1 MADQLIRGT
10 AANGK
15 IRVVGV
21 VSTKAVEEA
30 RVRHQAS
37 FVATAALGRT
47 MTASLLLAA
56 NLKLDTARI
65 NIRIDGDGPL
75 GGILADAGADGT
87 VRGYLSDPT
96 VELSLNDQGKL
107 DVGTA
112 VGKGYLHVLKDL
124 GYGYPYAGTVEL
136 VTGEI
141 GDDITEYL
149 SVSEQ
154 TSSVVLLGVYVTPE
168 GVDAAGGIL
177 IQFMPGEEDTELER
191 VLNQNLAGVTGITN
205 YLRAGKKLPDILE
218 EILLG
223 LELQLAQEVQM
234 VRFQCGCT
242 VDRVRGALKMLGSDE
257 LKDMI
262 EKDGGA
268 EATCHFCNEIYQLSG
283 QDLDDLVQE
292 LSDQRSK
299 G

>member
-21 VSTKAVEEA
+21 VSTRAVEEA
-30 RVRHQAS
+30 RGRHQAS
-37 FVATAALGRT
+37 FVATAALGRA

-87 VRGYLSDPT
+87 VRGYLSNPT
-96 VELSLNDQGKL
+96 VELPPNAQGKL
-107 DVGTA
+107 DVSSA
-112 VGKGYLHVLKDL
+112 VGKGFLHVLKDL
-124 GYGYPYAGTVEL
+124 GYGYPYAGTVAL

-141 GDDITEYL
+141 GDDVAEYL

-154 TSSVVLLGVYVTPE
+154 TSSVVLVGVYVAPK
-168 GVDAAGGIL
+168 GVEAAGGIL

-191 VLNQNLAGVTGITN
+191 ALSYNLAEVRGITN
-205 YLRAGKKLPDILE
+205 YLREGKKLPDILE
-218 EILLG
+218 EILTG
-223 LELQLAQEVQM
+223 LELQLAPEVQM
-234 VRFQCGCT
+234 VRFQCGCSL
-242 VDRVRGALKMLGSDE
+242 DRVRGALKMLGSDE

-262 EKDGGA
+262 EKDDGA
-268 EATCHFCNEIYQLSG
+268 EATCHFCNEIYHLSR
-283 QDLDDLVQE
+283 QDLDDLVRE
-292 LSDQRSK
+292 LSAQLNE